1 MMFKPWIWKMTV
13 LILEFIYM
21 NLNLTLL
28 TAPTEHICNS
38 AKNQEE
44 AEGAESSGVRRQEFC
59 PPP

>member
-1 MMFKPWIWKMTV
+1 MTV